1 MDSQKKTK
9 GPTNKKIDDYF
20 TSANKRLET
29 SPIPSELE
37 KSLKKVSLAATSPK
51 KSSFIYKGF
60 FIYFILRVKTSRKPK
75 EKRKQV

>member
-75 EKRKQV
+75 EKRKKI